1 MNLKVREYKTDEVIT
16 FAKTSGKFGGLSNM
30 APGYS
35 LFVNEVNIQSSEL
48 LYQAFRFSLFPL
60 IQEEIFRAENPMDAK
75 KISRKYNNYSRQDWD
90 QVKFKIMK
98 WTLEVKLIQNY
109 KKFSELLLSTGNLPI
124 VEYSV
129 KDNIWGAMPANENTL
144 IGVNALGRLLMELRE
159 KILTGQIHADSVI
172 YPLDIP
178 AFLLFNKPVGEVYN
192 DSYFIEDL
200 DDIYA
205 Y

>member
-1 MNLKVREYKTDEVIT
+1 MNLNLREYKINEVVT
-16 FAKTSGKFGGLSNM
+16 FAKTNDKFGGLSNM

-48 LYQAFRFSLFPL
+48 LYQALRFPLFPG
-60 IQEEIFRAENPMDAK
+60 IQENIFRTENPMDAK
-75 KISRKYNNYSRQDWD
+75 KLSREYINYSRQDWD
-90 QVKFKIMK
+90 QVKFKIMR
-98 WTLEVKLIQNY
+98 WVLEVKLIQNY
-109 KKFSELLLSTGNLPI
+109 KKFSELLISTENLPI
-124 VEYSV
+124 VEYST
-129 KDNIWGAMPANENTL
+129 KDDIWGAKPTTENTL
-144 IGVNALGRLLMELRE
+144 IGVNALGRLLMQLRE
-159 KILTGQIHADSVI
+159 NILNGKINSDSVI

-192 DSYFIEDL
+192 DTYFIEDL